1 MEKRKI
7 IYASVCG
14 CLAIVCILAAA
25 IIPPVLIAV
34 LKDQVRS
41 SVEMTES
48 QHNVWGKVPGNVK
61 AIPSH
66 MYHLFHVT
74 NPEAVLYSGATPVLT
89 EMNGYVYQEFDDYIE
104 RCYTDSDGSSGKDW
118 VHFFSFQWVDV
129 TSHCVWRNDT
139 SPHDKVTLI
148 NQGPFGAWDQMKR
161 LQPEKIALTAL
172 YSLALG
178 LNNDLMT
185 GIYTEGILSLISYDK
200 AERSIFAYLNVTN
213 ATIAD
218 TEFERIWYDPH
229 YGWSNSATFT
239 VWVNAYRENL
249 IDGNFTF
256 PADMSDVTGSL
267 AVLID
272 YFGLPVDFINETLY
286 NSTDPFVNL
295 YNSIGDMIQGDY
307 CQYVGAAVCSGQVL
321 GAMQWTQQY
330 ITLNPPLGAPISSI
344 AFTNA
349 TVLGYPEISYFMNAT
364 GLYEK
369 YPGLTFSMQ
378 DYMSLFDYDM
388 ETGWPSGSD
397 YTLLDL
403 GHMMQF
409 FEFGRAGNFSSIQEY
424 LNLTSESH
432 ARVLWDYV
440 NTLVS
445 ITALQGNVDE
455 GIFNKDNRGLTSEL
469 SMGSL
474 GSQALY
480 QTLYMSFGEA
490 ILEELS
496 SRYAFSQFL
505 VNNVNCT
512 DIANQVSEEV
522 AEVCYK
528 SMLMWSSDTSG
539 FRHWY
544 QAFDAGS
551 GSAAWNT
558 FIQLSG
564 LASTEMDEL
573 YAILNPIFANF
584 DLELKEWYTCKNA
597 GPRCLP
603 LYLAEWQWGC
613 SNISLYLP
621 HGMAS
626 TMNLTGL
633 HSMMDWGE
641 PFKSMY
647 VGRPEYGAYVLDRKL
662 NPAYL
667 LTEYAD
673 IVNVLNFNSLFGA
686 TPLQGMFVMDFL
698 GNFTGIEET
707 YGIPDGATMMNYM
720 RYVTEKFGFGGMFVT
735 KTVDEW
741 LWTGVDPFLAGIQAT
756 NPLLGGDPST
766 DPTSVQLGQNQTRE
780 EFFVRP
786 KEYRHAMNTGKSEI
800 GQVRWFRL
808 YNGLPYINFLT
819 KAYLGHNKWGP
830 IIEYV
835 RVNPWAEEVPLV
847 GGDTWNFQPNIG
859 SDSNIVFFLDQNQ
872 RIANGSFVEK
882 RTEHGFNIYRY
893 RVGPKLL
900 SNVSVEPSFDVYYQ
914 HGPNGVVNQTS
925 VMGSPLFASKPYF
938 LDADPIVGTMVNYT
952 EPQLN
957 VPSNYESFLDI
968 EEYSGA
974 VFYVTEKMQ
983 INAELKPDALFPNLG
998 LKGLQSIGYRT
1009 YMPTFFM
1016 EKIFTYSDHTIVKY
1030 YGPIKVVLHIVKWTQ
1045 IVGYTLGAL
1054 FFVCVLG
1061 VFLKAFIDKRRVRRG
1076 EVPGKEE
1083 EDRRAEN
1090 YIPMEEAS

>member
-25 IIPPVLIAV
+25 IIPPVLISV

-48 QHNVWGKVPGNVK
+48 QHNIWGKVPGSVK

-89 EMNGYVYQEFDDYIE
+89 EMNGYVYQEYDDYMT
-104 RCYTDSDGSSGKDW
+104 RSYTDSDGSSGDEW

-129 TSHCVWRNDT
+129 TSHCIWRNDT
-139 SPHDKVTLI
+139 SPNDKVTLI
-148 NQGPFGAWDQMKR
+148 NMGPFGAWDQMKR
-161 LQPEKIALTAL
+161 LPPEKIALTAL

-178 LNNDLMT
+178 LNNDLRT
-185 GIYTEGILSLISYDK
+185 GIYTEGILSLLSIKSAEK
-200 AERSIFAYLNVTN
+200 AIFSSFNT
-213 ATIAD
+213 
-218 TEFERIWYDPH
+218 TEFEDIWYDPH

-239 VWVNAYRENL
+239 VWVHAYTENL
-249 IDGNFTF
+249 VDGNFTF

-272 YFGLPVDFINETLY
+272 YFGLPVDFVNETLY
-286 NSTDPFVNL
+286 NSTGLFVDL
-295 YNSIGDMIQGDY
+295 YNTITDIIEEDY
-307 CQYVGAAVCSGQVL
+307 CQYVNMTVCSGQVL
-321 GAMQWTQQY
+321 GALQWTQQY
-330 ITLNPPLGAPISSI
+330 ITLNPPLGSPIQSI
-344 AFTNA
+344 ASTNA
-349 TVLGYPEISYFMNAT
+349 TVLGYPEISYFMSEM
-364 GLYEK
+364 GLNEK
-369 YPGLTFSMQ
+369 YPGLNFSMQ

-397 YTLLDL
+397 NTLLDL

-409 FEFGRAGNFSSIQEY
+409 FEFGRAGNFSSIAEY
-424 LNLTSESH
+424 LDLQSTEH
-432 ARVLWDYV
+432 AQVLWDYV
-440 NTLVS
+440 NAIVS
-445 ITALQGNVDE
+445 ITALQGNVDQAV
-455 GIFNKDNRGLTSEL
+455 FNQDNRGLTSEL
-469 SMGSL
+469 SLGSL

-490 ILEELS
+490 LLEELS
-496 SRYAFSQFL
+496 SRYAFSQL
-505 VNNVNCT
+505 LLAGINCT
-512 DIANQVSEEV
+512 DIANQASVEIGEI
-522 AEVCYK
+522 CYK
-528 SMLMWSSDTSG
+528 TQLMWANNTSG
-539 FRHWY
+539 FQYWY
-544 QAFDAGS
+544 QAFDAGP

-564 LASTEMDEL
+564 LSSTDMESL
-573 YAILNPIFANF
+573 YAAFNPIFAGF
-584 DLELKEWYTCKNA
+584 DQELKVFYECNNL

-613 SNISLYLP
+613 SYISLHLP
-621 HGMAS
+621 NNMSS

-647 VGRPEYGAYVLDRKL
+647 VGRPEYGAYVLDHGL
-662 NPAYL
+662 NKSFL
-667 LTEYAD
+667 FTEYKD
-673 IVNVLNFNSLFGA
+673 IVNVLNFDSLFGG
-686 TPLQGMFVMDFL
+686 TPLQSMFVMDFM
-698 GNFTGIEET
+698 GNFSGIEDA
-707 YGIPDGATMMNYM
+707 YGIPDGVTMMNYM
-720 RYVTEKFGFGGMFVT
+720 RYVTEKFGFGGMFTT

-766 DPTSVQLGQNQTRE
+766 DPTSVQLGANQTRE

-786 KEYRHAMNTGKSEI
+786 KEYRHAMNTGKSQI

-819 KAYLGHNKWGP
+819 KVYLGNNKWGP
-830 IIEYV
+830 IIEYA
-835 RVNPWAEEVPLV
+835 RVNPWKEEVPLL

-893 RVGPKLL
+893 RVGPELL
-900 SNVSVEPSFDVYYQ
+900 SNTTVTPGFDKYYQ
-914 HGPNGVVNQTS
+914 YGPNGVVNQTS
-925 VMGSPLFASKPYF
+925 LMGSPLFASKPYF
-938 LDADPIVGTMVNYT
+938 LDADPLVGTLVNYT

-957 VPSNYESFLDI
+957 VPSVYESYLDI

-983 INAELKPDALFPNLG
+983 VNAELKPDALFPNLG

-1016 EKIFTYSDHTIVKY
+1016 EKIFAYSDHTIVKY

-1054 FFVCVLG
+1054 FVVCVLG
-1061 VFLKAFIDKRRVRRG
+1061 VFLKAYINKRRERRG
-1076 EVPGKEE
+1076 EVSSSDKEE
-1083 EDRRAEN
+1083 DSRAGV
-1090 YIPMEEAS
+1090 YTPPRL